1 MFFPSEFR
9 MNTIASCIN
18 SNQFFSFSTDESME
32 RWGIRGESDRVLR
45 GHLPT
50 ALIVKPFILN
60 ILMLEL
66 YQFELSHYCEKIRF
80 ILDYKGLAYR
90 KVEVTPGLGQLDLFK
105 ISGQRQ
111 VPVLKDGNEVIA
123 DSTAIAQYLETK
135 YPDRPIYPTDSKQRA
150 LCLILEEWADE
161 SVGLNARKSM
171 LGAFSQNSD
180 FRAAALPTSTPAFL
194 KTLVE
199 SVPQEALDVLGFGA
213 GFGSDSIKSARK
225 AMQQNL
231 EALCL
236 LLTDSPY
243 LVCDH
248 PTLADFA
255 VAGLS
260 MYVKF
265 PTGNY
270 VDLPEK
276 LKGRGVPGLADNP
289 AYDVFWTWRD
299 RLYADYRKAGQVSR
313 PASSSAPTPIN
324 ID

>member
-1 MFFPSEFR
+1 
-9 MNTIASCIN
+9 
-18 SNQFFSFSTDESME
+18 
-32 RWGIRGESDRVLR
+32 
-45 GHLPT
+45 
-50 ALIVKPFILN
+50 
-60 ILMLEL
+60 MLEL

-80 ILDYKGLAYR
+80 ILDYKGLEYR
-90 KVEVTPGLGQLDLFK
+90 KVEVTPGIGQLDLFK
-105 ISGQRQ
+105 MSGQRQ

-123 DSTAIAQYLETK
+123 DSTAIAQYLDDK
-135 YPDRPIYPTDSKQRA
+135 YPDRPIYPTDPQQRA

-161 SVGLNARKSM
+161 SIGLNARKAM

-180 FRAAALPTSTPAFL
+180 FRTAALPSSTPAFL
-194 KTLVE
+194 RTLVE
-199 SVPQEALDVLGFGA
+199 SVPQEAIDVLGFGA
-213 GFGSDSIKSARK
+213 GFGANSVKTAHK

-236 LLTDSPY
+236 LLTDNAY
-243 LVCDH
+243 LIADH

-270 VDLPEK
+270 VDIPEG
-276 LKGRGVPGLADNP
+276 LKGKGVPGLADNL
-289 AYDVFWTWRD
+289 AYEVFWAWRD
-299 RLYADYRKAGQVSR
+299 RLYADFRKSGQVSR
-313 PASSSAPTPIN
+313 PASAPTPIN